1 MSAASILLT
10 TQIAVI
16 VLLFVS
22 LFIAVYTLLLVWLPR
37 RTPLPL
43 QRLREALA
51 KQKRYRFLR
60 SLLLVPRRESQ
71 LDELRSLF
79 TACGI
84 QSDAAVYEACKR
96 LILFLCSLVLVHGSA
111 LWLAKADTPPLVI
124 WLSVFSLVAIVLF
137 SFDKALLR
145 TLREHRRARIVQDV
159 QVISSQLLYYK
170 DSRLNLHV
178 QLLRCLPLA
187 GYIRKEMQLL
197 VNEWYE
203 GSHEA
208 LQRFRKRL
216 STDEADDFAE
226 TLHVLHLHDSK
237 DYYDLLQ
244 ERIRNYKEK
253 LALIR
258 DGRKEAASYMLFLL
272 AGIPILYTFIIF
284 IYPWVAEARY
294 LFGTLG

>member
-1 MSAASILLT
+1 MILLT
-10 TQIAVI
+10 IQVVVI

-22 LFIAVYTLLLVWLPR
+22 LFTAVYTFLLAWLPR
-37 RTPLPL
+37 RAPLPF
-43 QRLREALA
+43 QRLRAALA
-51 KQKRYRFLR
+51 KQRRYRFLR
-60 SLLLVPRRESQ
+60 SLLLVPRQESQ
-71 LDELRSLF
+71 LEELSSLLIACGLRS
-79 TACGI
+79 
-84 QSDAAVYEACKR
+84 DAVMYEACKR
-96 LILFLCSLVLVHGSA
+96 LISFLCSLILIYGG
-111 LWLAKADTPPLVI
+111 VI
-124 WLSVFSLVAIVLF
+124 WLTQAQLPRLLLGLVFVSLAVVVLL
-137 SFDKALLR
+137 SLDKAFLR

-178 QLLRCLPLA
+178 QLQRCLPLA
-187 GYIRKEMQLL
+187 VYIRKELQLL

-226 TLHVLHLHDSK
+226 TLHVLQLHDRE
-237 DYYDLLQ
+237 DYYELLQ
-244 ERIRNYKEK
+244 ERIRNYKDK
-253 LALIR
+253 LVLIR

-272 AGIPILYTFIIF
+272 AGIPILYTFLIF